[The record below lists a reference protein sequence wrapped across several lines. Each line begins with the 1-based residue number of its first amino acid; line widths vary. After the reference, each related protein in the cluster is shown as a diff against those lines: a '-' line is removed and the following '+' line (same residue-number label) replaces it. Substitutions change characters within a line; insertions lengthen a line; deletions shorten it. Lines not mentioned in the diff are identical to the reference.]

1 MKIRCLIVDDGY
13 LLADLLEKYISMLP
27 QLELVHKCNNAIC
40 ALEVL
45 QKESVDLIFLDIQMP
60 ELTGLEFIRTLQN
73 PPKIILTTAY
83 SQYAIEAFELSVLDY
98 LLKPIKFERFVSAVN
113 KFPEK
118 KSVKSTQMNETE
130 SSQKDE
136 VSRDFIMIKA
146 NNKLQKIELDAIIY
160 IEGLK
165 EYVKFHTT
173 KGNFVALYSLIKL
186 EKLLPADKFVRIQRS
201 YIVSINS
208 IESVIGNMLEIAGE
222 KLPIGKKYKDALFM
236 RLGEIL

>member
-1 MKIRCLIVDDGY
+1 MKIRCLIVDDEY

-45 QKESVDLIFLDIQMP
+45 QKESVDLVFLDIQMP

-73 PPKIILTTAY
+73 PPEIILTTAY

-118 KSVKSTQMNETE
+118 STQINETE

-136 VSRDFIMIKA
+136 VTRDFVMIKA
-146 NNKLQKIELDAIIY
+146 NNRLQKIELDAIIY

-186 EKLLPADKFVRIQRS
+186 EKLLPSEKFVRIQRS

-222 KLPIGKKYKDALFM
+222 KLPIGKKYKDTLFM